1 MDKVFVALGLKFMA
15 GKVDGKKAYFAAA
28 ALMLVGLTKIIMAAV
43 AMIVLMFP
51 DLQAQTGGAPVDI
64 DGAKALWDSGCLFLG
79 NGLLGL
85 GLRHGIAKVGTS
97 NN

>member
-1 MDKVFVALGLKFMA
+1 MDKVFVALGLKFLA
-15 GKVDGKKAYFAAA
+15 GKMDGKKAYFAAA
-28 ALMLVGLTKIIMAAV
+28 ALMLVGLAKIIMAAV

-51 DLQAQTGGAPVDI
+51 DLQAQTGGASVDI
-64 DGAKALWDSGCLFLG
+64 DGAQSLWESGCLFFG
-79 NGLLGL
+79 NGLGLL